1 MLDVI
6 AIGDCVVDLIIK
18 IPSLPVKNE
27 DVITTESF
35 TRQGGGMC
43 NFLIMAARLGLKTG
57 VIDRLGD
64 DYHGKFIS
72 EIFEKEGI
80 DVSHLHFAQGEN
92 TTQVFVLVDDK
103 GQHAFIGVLG
113 SGMKLS
119 EQDIADDYIKQSRC
133 LYTCGYT
140 LFSNKARNATIKALK
155 IANKSDILTFFDPGP
170 ATFSVDKE
178 VVYKIIE
185 EHTDYLILNS
195 DELTALTNI
204 KNIPDACR
212 KVTVGRCK
220 TVIVKTGADGCVT
233 YSQGKIEKIPGFKV
247 KVVDTTGAGDSFN
260 AAFIYGILK
269 GLGIRKAAIIANA
282 TGAAKV
288 QKLGAGLNV
297 PYKENVQAI
306 LDELNMRL
314 L

>member
-43 NFLIMAARLGLKTG
+43 NFLIMAARLGLKAG

-72 EIFEKEGI
+72 EIFKKEGI

-140 LFSNKARNATIKALK
+140 LFSNKTPHIMSLLVIIPMGLSLSVTMSAPIPSLIIL
-155 IANKSDILTFFDPGP
+155 IAASLMLVFLSIYLISGVMMSYAFISMNSSNIIHLAHSDFRCYL
-170 ATFSVDKE
+170 S
-178 VVYKIIE
+178 VVYTYKYNMTAANQYFTISSCRPTII
-185 EHTDYLILNS
+185 IVF
-195 DELTALTNI
+195 LTIT
-204 KNIPDACR
+204 
-212 KVTVGRCK
+212 
-220 TVIVKTGADGCVT
+220 
-233 YSQGKIEKIPGFKV
+233 
-247 KVVDTTGAGDSFN
+247 
-260 AAFIYGILK
+260 
-269 GLGIRKAAIIANA
+269 
-282 TGAAKV
+282 
-288 QKLGAGLNV
+288 
-297 PYKENVQAI
+297 
-306 LDELNMRL
+306 
-314 L
+314 